1 VIRCARIAELLTAF
15 ACWENGLSV
24 ECQDASTGLIS
35 DLGPE
40 ETQASSGSGSGS
52 GSGGAGAGPLDSSKV
67 RPVLSA
73 DEKQRILAALPKE
86 VSTRFLSNT
95 TTTTTTTSTTTT
107 LSSF

>member
-40 ETQASSGSGSGS
+40 ETQASSGS